1 MLVRFI
7 SKIFAT
13 SLIVKLKSLFVKRAR
28 AILTRVVRSE
38 HLTRFFFK
46 KLNFH
51 SELSDHLFKRCSFF
65 SFNFKLFSGGV
76 FAGSLKYNGSLLEEF
91 AFPGT
96 QKARLDPVL
105 HCQDAEL
112 LLSLEGLNDEVAF
125 EAGRKSSTF
134 SGQGNPPCCDG
145 RGRRMHA
152 GGA

>member
-38 HLTRFFFK
+38 QLTRFFFK

-51 SELSDHLFKRCSFF
+51 SELSNHLFKRCSFF
-65 SFNFKLFSGGV
+65 AFTFQLFSGGV
-76 FAGSLKYNGSLLEEF
+76 FSGGIKYNGSLLDEF

-96 QKARLDPVL
+96 KKAGLDPVL
-105 HCQDAEL
+105 RCQNAEL
-112 LLSLEGLNDEVAF
+112 LLSFEGLYDEVAF
-125 EAGRKSSTF
+125 EARRKSSTF
-134 SGQGNPPCCDG
+134 SGQGNPPCCG
-145 RGRRMHA
+145 C
-152 GGA
+152 